1 MNPLPITPTSHSQ
14 SKWHTLGARVI
25 RLLKSLR
32 LRYSALLLG
41 AGFTALLALLGYTL
55 ALIPGLQRIGPMA
68 CSILLAV
75 LYRQVFGY
83 PQALAAGIQFS
94 SKRLLRLAIIL
105 FGLKL
110 NIGMIAQQG
119 MGMLLRDL
127 GVVTFS
133 ILTTLWIGRR
143 LKADASLTLL
153 LGIGTGVCGAAAIA
167 AVSPILKSK
176 DEDTAAGAG
185 LIALIGTV
193 FAVAYTL
200 LQPLLQVS
208 SGQYGMW
215 AGLSLHEIAHVAL
228 AAAPAGQDAM
238 AMALLAKLGRVLLLV
253 PLSFILMYVMRRTG
267 TVQPGTQVQFPWF
280 LLGFIGMSLIGSFV
294 IGHWVHIPNELTD
307 GVSGLTTFLLTTA
320 MVGLGLN
327 VCLSQLRTRALRPLL
342 AAVITSVLLSLLTWV
357 TI

>member
-1 MNPLPITPTSHSQ
+1 M
-14 SKWHTLGARVI
+14 
-25 RLLKSLR
+25 LKGPRSS
-32 LRYSALLLG
+32 YPSLLLG
-41 AGFTALLALLGYTL
+41 IGFTALIALLGCALALL
-55 ALIPGLQRIGPMA
+55 PGLQRIGPMA
-68 CSILLAV
+68 CAILLAV
-75 LYRQVFGY
+75 IYRQMFGY
-83 PQALAAGIQFS
+83 PKALAAGIQFS

-110 NIGMIAQQG
+110 NIATIAHQG

-127 GVVTFS
+127 GVVAFS
-133 ILTTLWIGRR
+133 ILATLWIGRKLR
-143 LKADASLTLL
+143 ADVPLTLM

-200 LQPLLQVS
+200 LQPLLPVS
-208 SGQYGMW
+208 SEQYGMW

-253 PLSFILMYVMRRTG
+253 PLSFFLMYVMRRSG
-267 TVQPGTQVQFPWF
+267 TVQPGTRIQFPWF
-280 LLGFIGMSLIGSFV
+280 LAGFIGMSLLGSFV
-294 IGHWVHIPNELTD
+294 IGDWVQVPVGLMNA
-307 GVSGLTTFLLTTA
+307 VSRLTTFLLTTA

-327 VCLSQLRTRALRPLL
+327 VDLAQLRSRALRPLL
-342 AAVITSVLLSLLTWV
+342 AAVITSVLLSLLTWI